1 MLAPS
6 PYPPFAAVDVTF
18 VITGTAV
25 SMVNVATVALDS
37 VVPALLVM
45 TELAFPAR
53 SVARTVTLAV
63 PSMYVLPVAAVTV

>member
-18 VITGTAV
+18 VTTGTAV
-25 SMVNVATVALDS
+25 SMVKVATVALGAS
-37 VVPALLVM
+37 GVPALLVM
-45 TELAFPAR
+45 TEPAFPAP

-63 PSMYVLPVAAVTV
+63 PSM

>member
-25 SMVNVATVALDS
+25 SMVNVEGV
-37 VVPALLVM
+37 
-45 TELAFPAR
+45 ELAFPAV